1 MSDLARK
8 DPRVLTRKSYL
19 YLSNVVTVAVF
30 YGLPVVQLVIYYQT
44 VLNET
49 GQQDL
54 CYYNFLCAHPLG
66 FFSDFNHL
74 FSNIGYVLFGVLF
87 LIIVRRRE
95 LLHHDLNFERVSFF
109 LKIVLKFY
117 NLP

>member
-1 MSDLARK
+1 M
-8 DPRVLTRKSYL
+8 LTRKSYL
-19 YLSNVVTVAVF
+19 YLYNVLTVAVF
-30 YGLPVVQLVIYYQT
+30 YGLPVVQLVFTYQK

-74 FSNIGYVLFGVLF
+74 FSNVGYVLFGVLF
-87 LIIVRRRE
+87 LGIVHRRE
-95 LLHHDLNFERVSFF
+95 VLHQDLNFDRVSFLNYVF
-109 LKIVLKFY
+109 AT
-117 NLP
+117 NLTCIIR